1 MSEPEP
7 ESNRLLDTLHRTF
20 GNLQALLASRL
31 ELASVELCE
40 EKLRLAQLVFLANSV
55 AVFGL
60 LALMAGTFAVV
71 VLTWGTP
78 ACVWVLAGC
87 TLLYASLAL
96 WNYLRLRNRLKHDA
110 PPFSGTIAE
119 FRKDSAWFS
128 NES

>member
-7 ESNRLLDTLHRTF
+7 GSNRLLDTLHRTF

-31 ELASVELCE
+31 ELVSVELRE
-40 EKLRLAQLVFLANSV
+40 EKYRLAQLLVLAGSV

-60 LALMAGTFAVV
+60 LALMAGTATLV
-71 VLTWGTP
+71 VLVWDT
-78 ACVWVLAGC
+78 AARVWVLAGF
-87 TLLYASLAL
+87 TLFYGGLAL
-96 WNYLRLRNRLKHDA
+96 WNYLRLRSRLKDDA
-110 PPFSGTIAE
+110 PPFSGTITE